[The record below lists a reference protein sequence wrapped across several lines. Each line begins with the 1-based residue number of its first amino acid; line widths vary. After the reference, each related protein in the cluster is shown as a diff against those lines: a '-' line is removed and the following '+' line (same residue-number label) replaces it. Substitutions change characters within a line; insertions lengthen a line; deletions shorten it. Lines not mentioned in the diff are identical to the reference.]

1 MGEKNA
7 DSMVIDYT
15 KRDNVHYSS
24 MAIAFFLVME

>member
-7 DSMVIDYT
+7 YSMVIDYT